1 MSKSLLSLI
10 FTFFL
15 AFAVT
20 LAAAEEKKAEPGKA
34 ATPQGLPVETAQAVV
49 VPLRNE
55 LSATGTLISNES
67 VVIAAEIAGKVTQT
81 SFHDGQKVV
90 EGQILLQLDQAILL
104 AERDRAQASF
114 NLSETNIKRAESL
127 LQEQAISQRERDE
140 AHAQWRL
147 NEASLRLAEAQ
158 LEKTVIRAPFSGLL
172 GLRRVSVGEYLQPGK
187 TIVNLDDIDPIKVDF
202 RVPEVFAHQLKIG
215 QKIQMSVDAVPGKLF
230 SGQIVAIDPQ
240 VDVNGRSV
248 LLRAKVE
255 QQDGPLRPGMFARVN
270 LILEERPNALVIPE
284 QALIPKGD
292 QQTVFKVVDGK
303 VVAANVTTG
312 LRTRGQVEI
321 IQGLDAGETV
331 ITAGHIKVRPG
342 MPVTALPAAPSRN
355 GN

>member
-10 FTFFL
+10 FTLFL